1 MARRTAR
8 RRQQKQKQNKKTQQ
22 GGGWGYDSTAG
33 ISAAGAPFEA
43 RTAYDHC
50 YSDPHAA
57 MTPTVNPIGAMQR
70 GGACGCMA
78 QPPLMRGGRVAQT
91 GGGSGTGG
99 YSLTLNNDMG
109 GKMYADVTRGP
120 CPTSVQTGGGPG
132 LPAEIANSYSAGYG
146 FGPAGVVQSPS
157 ATYMDRT
164 DYGRTCQGG
173 GRRRT
178 KKSRKTGRRG
188 YKGRKTGRRHH

>member
-8 RRQQKQKQNKKTQQ
+8 RRLQKRKQKAQH
-22 GGGWGYDSTAG
+22 GGGWGYDSVAG
-33 ISAAGAPFEA
+33 ISAAGAPFES

-50 YSDPHAA
+50 YSDPRAA
-57 MTPTVNPIGAMQR
+57 MAPTVNQIGAMQS

-78 QPPLMRGGRVAQT
+78 QPPTIMR

-99 YSLTLNNDMG
+99 YSLTLSNELGNVYSG
-109 GKMYADVTRGP
+109 ITRGA

-146 FGPAGVVQSPS
+146 FGPAGVVQSSS
-157 ATYMDRT
+157 ATYMDRS

-173 GRRRT
+173 GRRST
-178 KKSRKTGRRG
+178 KKSRKTRRR
-188 YKGRKTGRRHH
+188 GRKTGRRHH

>member
-8 RRQQKQKQNKKTQQ
+8 RRQQKRKQKQQ
-22 GGGWGYDSTAG
+22 GGGWGYDSVAG
-33 ISAAGAPFEA
+33 VSAAGAPFEA

-50 YSDPHAA
+50 YSDPRAA
-57 MTPTVNPIGAMQR
+57 MAPNVNPIGAMQR

-78 QPPLMRGGRVAQT
+78 QPPILMRGGRVAQT
-91 GGGSGTGG
+91 GGGSGSGG
-99 YSLTLNNDMG
+99 FGFVLNNDMG
-109 GKMYADVTRGP
+109 GKMYADITRGA

-157 ATYMDRT
+157 ATYLDRS

-173 GRRRT
+173 GRRST
-178 KKSRKTGRRG
+178 KKSRKTRRRA
-188 YKGRKTGRRHH
+188 RKTSRRHH

>member
-8 RRQQKQKQNKKTQQ
+8 RRPQKRKHNQKNQQ
-22 GGGWGYDSTAG
+22 GGGWGYDSVAG
-33 ISAAGAPFEA
+33 VSAAGPPFEA

-50 YSDPHAA
+50 YPDPRAA
-57 MTPTVNPIGAMQR
+57 MAPAVNPIGAMQR

-78 QPPLMRGGRVAQT
+78 SPPILMRGGRAAQT

-99 YSLTLNNDMG
+99 FGFMLSNDL
-109 GKMYADVTRGP
+109 GKVYADVTRGP

-146 FGPAGVVQSPS
+146 FGPAGVVQSSS
-157 ATYMDRT
+157 ATYLDRS

-173 GRRRT
+173 GRHRRST
-178 KKSRKTGRRG
+178 KKSRKTRR
-188 YKGRKTGRRHH
+188 RKTSRRHH

>member
-8 RRQQKQKQNKKTQQ
+8 RRPHKRQQKQKAQQ
-22 GGGWGYDSTAG
+22 GGGWGYDSVAG
-33 ISAAGAPFEA
+33 VSAAGAPFEA

-50 YSDPHAA
+50 YSDPRAVMA
-57 MTPTVNPIGAMQR
+57 PQINPIGAMQS

-78 QPPLMRGGRVAQT
+78 QPPMQS

-99 YSLTLNNDMG
+99 YGFTLNNDMG
-109 GKMYADVTRGP
+109 KVYADVTRGP

-146 FGPAGVVQSPS
+146 FGPAGVVQSSS
-157 ATYMDRT
+157 ATYLDRS

-173 GRRRT
+173 GRRRST
-178 KKSRKTGRRG
+178 KRNRKTRRR
-188 YKGRKTGRRHH
+188 GRKTGRRQH

>member
-8 RRQQKQKQNKKTQQ
+8 RRQHKKKAQH
-22 GGGWGYDSTAG
+22 GGGWGYDSVAG
-33 ISAAGAPFEA
+33 VSAAGAPFES

-50 YSDPHAA
+50 YSDPRAA
-57 MTPTVNPIGAMQR
+57 MAPQVNPVGAMQK

-78 QPPLMRGGRVAQT
+78 QPPLMRGG
-91 GGGSGTGG
+91 GSGTGG
-99 YSLTLNNDMG
+99 YGFTLSNDL
-109 GKMYADVTRGP
+109 GKVYSDITRGP

-146 FGPAGVVQSPS
+146 FGPAGVVQSSS
-157 ATYMDRT
+157 ATYLDRT

-173 GRRRT
+173 GRRST
-178 KKSRKTGRRG
+178 KKSRKTRRRG
-188 YKGRKTGRRHH
+188 HKGRKTSRRHH